1 MGISL
6 SSRLA
11 GVFLLLTLNIV
22 LSNSLSQSDF
32 GRLMLIYT
40 IVIFLGNIGTIGC
53 NRLFISLVSKT
64 ESGYSID
71 GVNEKDF
78 SKIISSAYVIAITI
92 LFFVI
97 IIGRIFTQKQFIDAE
112 YFSILIAAYPISLMM
127 LETSK
132 LIIFGRI
139 NIALLIQNSII
150 PALLTITYFISKP
163 NFFIKNFSFILI
175 CITAFTLVI
184 SKAFTRKNKIKIIT
198 SQPQVRNTFKKALS
212 FSIIIFSEMYFTW
225 GINIFTGFFISD
237 EDYAVLNVIQRIS
250 SALLLVL
257 MVSNILTMP
266 KFSINKRDFKGL
278 RKTYFESTIACFL
291 LTIFSLLFL
300 LYFLEDFLLFFG
312 IEYIEH
318 IEHCKYFLLI
328 ITSAVILGPS
338 TSLLM
343 MINKAKEVNI
353 VNMIAI
359 FISLPIVYLSFQQYG
374 LTGILYAIPLSLL
387 ISKLFVFVLVIKSL
401 YNGKAV

>member
-6 SSRLA
+6 SSRLT
-11 GVFLLLTLNIV
+11 GVFLLLALNIV
-22 LSNSLSQSDF
+22 LSNSLSQSEF

-40 IVIFLGNIGTIGC
+40 AVIFLGNIGTIGC
-53 NRLFISLVSKT
+53 HRLFISLVNKT
-64 ESGYSID
+64 ENGYSIG
-71 GVNEKDF
+71 GVNNKDF
-78 SKIISSAYVIAITI
+78 SKVISSAYFIAIII
-92 LFFVI
+92 LSLAI
-97 IIGRIFTQKQFIDAE
+97 IIERIFTQNQFIGAE

-132 LIIFGRI
+132 LIIFDRI
-139 NIALLIQNSII
+139 NVALLIQNSII
-150 PALLTITYFISKP
+150 PALLTITYFILKP

-184 SKAFTRKNKIKIIT
+184 SKVITRKNKIIFIT
-198 SQPQVRNTFKKALS
+198 SQPQVKNTLKKTLS
-212 FSIIIFSEMYFTW
+212 FSIIVFSEMYFTW

-237 EDYAVLNVIQRIS
+237 KDYAVLNVVQRIS

-266 KFSINKRDFKGL
+266 KFSLNKRDFKGL
-278 RKTYFESTIACFL
+278 RKTHFESTIACFL
-291 LTIFSLLFL
+291 LTMFSLLFL

-312 IEYIEH
+312 AEYIEH
-318 IEHCKYFLLI
+318 IEQYKYFLLI
-328 ITSAVILGPS
+328 ITFSVILGPS

-359 FISLPIVYLSFQQYG
+359 FISLPIVYLSFQQFE

-387 ISKLFVFVLVIKSL
+387 ISKLFVFILVIKSL
-401 YNGKAV
+401 YNGEVV